1 MNHPLIIGTRASKMA
16 RCIAEHFKNLLEEA
30 HPQCDV
36 SIAEY
41 LSTGCK
47 TPGDLRAL
55 GGKGAFVKD
64 LEQRLLDKEIDCA
77 VHCLKDIPGDEP
89 MHPDLELFCFL
100 TREDPRDALIMRPG
114 LSEPTPDQKVVLA
127 TTSPRRQA
135 ILRKLYPAAEIIPL
149 RGNVDTRFQ
158 KLHDGQFDGMV
169 LSYAGL
175 QRLNLENHVTKI
187 YDPKDM
193 LPAIGQGILVMQV
206 RKEDAQRCQYLRS
219 LNSEITEKI
228 VQAERTML
236 MQLQGD
242 CYSAIAGLCEQT
254 TEGLVM
260 RGMVAS
266 VDGNTILEAH
276 AIQSATDTPSDLGKR
291 IAEQL
296 LQLGAREIID
306 TQH

>member
-16 RCIAEHFKNLLEEA
+16 RQIAEHFKSLLEEA
-30 HPQCDV
+30 HPQCNV
-36 SIAEY
+36 TIQEY
-41 LSTGCK
+41 LSQGCK
-47 TPGDLRAL
+47 TPGDLKAL

-100 TREDPRDALIMRPG
+100 NREDPRDALIMRPG

-149 RGNVDTRFQ
+149 RGNVDTRLQ

-175 QRLNLENHVTKI
+175 QRLKLEHHVTKI
-187 YDPKDM
+187 YDPQDM
-193 LPAIGQGILVMQV
+193 LPAIGQGVLVMQV
-206 RKEDAQRCQYLRS
+206 RKEDAQRCHYLRS
-219 LNSEITEKI
+219 INSEMTEKI
-228 VQAERTML
+228 VQAERAML

-242 CYSAIAGLCEQT
+242 CYSAIAGLCEP
-254 TEGLVM
+254 TEQGFTM

-266 VDGNTILEAH
+266 VDGQTILET
-276 AIQSATDTPSDLGKR
+276 QATQAVGDTPADLGK
-291 IAEQL
+291 IVAEQL
-296 LQLGAREIID
+296 LQLGARDIID
-306 TQH
+306 TQR